1 MVSMK
6 KIEFIDETTDVS
18 EIEKKRIRNNR
29 LFLLIISL
37 VLLVFFITI

>member
-6 KIEFIDETTDVS
+6 KIEFMDETTDVS

-37 VLLVFFITI
+37 VLLVFFITL